1 MKKKNYIT
9 PNLIIVSIAT
19 DSLVLA
25 GSGGDT
31 QSVNNC
37 QYITIREM
45 ASSLVNTAALLLM
58 MMTIMIMIWNG
69 TGNGRFYLRIIGYLS
84 H

>member
-25 GSGGDT
+25 GSGGDS
-31 QSVNNC
+31 QSIYN
-37 QYITIREM
+37 YM
-45 ASSLVNTAALLLM
+45 
-58 MMTIMIMIWNG
+58 
-69 TGNGRFYLRIIGYLS
+69 GNGEQLGKYGSFADDDDDNDMEWDW
-84 H
+84 

>member
-25 GSGGDT
+25 GSGGGP

-37 QYITIREM
+37 M
-45 ASSLVNTAALLLM
+45 
-58 MMTIMIMIWNG
+58 G
-69 TGNGRFYLRIIGYLS
+69 DGNQLGKYGSFADDDDNDMEWDW
-84 H
+84 

>member
-25 GSGGDT
+25 GSDGGP

-37 QYITIREM
+37 M
-45 ASSLVNTAALLLM
+45 
-58 MMTIMIMIWNG
+58 G
-69 TGNGRFYLRIIGYLS
+69 DGNQLGKYGSFADDDDNDMEWDW
-84 H
+84 

>member
-25 GSGGDT
+25 GSGGGP

-37 QYITIREM
+37 M
-45 ASSLVNTAALLLM
+45 
-58 MMTIMIMIWNG
+58 G
-69 TGNGRFYLRIIGYLS
+69 DGNQLGKYGSFADDDDNDNDMEWDW
-84 H
+84 

>member
-25 GSGGDT
+25 GSGGNS
-31 QSVNNC
+31 QSIHD
-37 QYITIREM
+37 YI
-45 ASSLVNTAALLLM
+45 
-58 MMTIMIMIWNG
+58 
-69 TGNGRFYLRIIGYLS
+69 GNGEQLGKYGSFADDDDDNDMEWDW
-84 H
+84 

>member
-37 QYITIREM
+37 K
-45 ASSLVNTAALLLM
+45 
-58 MMTIMIMIWNG
+58 G
-69 TGNGRFYLRIIGYLS
+69 DGNQLGKYGSFADDDDNDDDNDMEWDW
-84 H
+84 

>member
-25 GSGGDT
+25 GSGGGS
-31 QSVNNC
+31 QSIHD
-37 QYITIREM
+37 YIGNRVQLGKYG
-45 ASSLVNTAALLLM
+45 SFAADDDDDNDNDNDM
-58 MMTIMIMIWNG
+58 EWDW
-69 TGNGRFYLRIIGYLS
+69 
-84 H
+84 

>member
-37 QYITIREM
+37 K
-45 ASSLVNTAALLLM
+45 
-58 MMTIMIMIWNG
+58 G
-69 TGNGRFYLRIIGYLS
+69 DGNQLGKYGSFADDDDNDNDMEWDW
-84 H
+84 

>member
-25 GSGGDT
+25 GSGGGS
-31 QSVNNC
+31 QSIYNC
-37 QYITIREM
+37 M
-45 ASSLVNTAALLLM
+45 
-58 MMTIMIMIWNG
+58 G
-69 TGNGRFYLRIIGYLS
+69 DGNQLGKYGSFADDDDNDMEWDW
-84 H
+84 

>member
-1 MKKKNYIT
+1 M
-9 PNLIIVSIAT
+9 SIAT

-37 QYITIREM
+37 K
-45 ASSLVNTAALLLM
+45 
-58 MMTIMIMIWNG
+58 G
-69 TGNGRFYLRIIGYLS
+69 DGNQLGKYGSFADDDDNDMEWDW
-84 H
+84 

>member
-1 MKKKNYIT
+1 MQKKNYIT

-25 GSGGDT
+25 GSGGGP

-37 QYITIREM
+37 M
-45 ASSLVNTAALLLM
+45 
-58 MMTIMIMIWNG
+58 G
-69 TGNGRFYLRIIGYLS
+69 DGNQLGKYGSFADDDDNDNDMEWDW
-84 H
+84 

>member
-37 QYITIREM
+37 K
-45 ASSLVNTAALLLM
+45 
-58 MMTIMIMIWNG
+58 G
-69 TGNGRFYLRIIGYLS
+69 DGNQLGKYGSFADDDDDNDMEWDW
-84 H
+84 

>member
-25 GSGGDT
+25 GFGGAP

-37 QYITIREM
+37 M
-45 ASSLVNTAALLLM
+45 
-58 MMTIMIMIWNG
+58 G
-69 TGNGRFYLRIIGYLS
+69 DGNQLGKYGSFADDDDNDMEWDW
-84 H
+84 

>member
-37 QYITIREM
+37 K
-45 ASSLVNTAALLLM
+45 
-58 MMTIMIMIWNG
+58 G
-69 TGNGRFYLRIIGYLS
+69 DGNQLGKYGSFADDDDNDMEWDW
-84 H
+84 

>member
-37 QYITIREM
+37 K
-45 ASSLVNTAALLLM
+45 
-58 MMTIMIMIWNG
+58 G
-69 TGNGRFYLRIIGYLS
+69 DGNQLGKYGSFADDDDNDNDNDMEWDW
-84 H
+84 

>member
-25 GSGGDT
+25 GSGGGP

-37 QYITIREM
+37 MGDGNQLGKYGSFADDDDNEM
-45 ASSLVNTAALLLM
+45 E
-58 MMTIMIMIWNG
+58 WDW
-69 TGNGRFYLRIIGYLS
+69 
-84 H
+84 

>member
-1 MKKKNYIT
+1 MKKKNYVT

-37 QYITIREM
+37 K
-45 ASSLVNTAALLLM
+45 
-58 MMTIMIMIWNG
+58 G
-69 TGNGRFYLRIIGYLS
+69 DGNQLGKYGSFADDDDNDMEWDW
-84 H
+84 

>member
-25 GSGGDT
+25 GSGGGS
-31 QSVNNC
+31 QSIYN
-37 QYITIREM
+37 YM
-45 ASSLVNTAALLLM
+45 
-58 MMTIMIMIWNG
+58 
-69 TGNGRFYLRIIGYLS
+69 GNGEQLGKYGSFADDDDNEMEWDW
-84 H
+84 

>member
-25 GSGGDT
+25 GSGGDS
-31 QSVNNC
+31 QSIH
-37 QYITIREM
+37 YYM
-45 ASSLVNTAALLLM
+45 
-58 MMTIMIMIWNG
+58 
-69 TGNGRFYLRIIGYLS
+69 GNGEQLGKYGSFADDDDNDMEWDW
-84 H
+84 

>member
-25 GSGGDT
+25 GSGGGS
-31 QSVNNC
+31 QSIYNC
-37 QYITIREM
+37 M
-45 ASSLVNTAALLLM
+45 
-58 MMTIMIMIWNG
+58 G
-69 TGNGRFYLRIIGYLS
+69 DGNQLGKYGSFADDDDDNDLEWDW
-84 H
+84 

>member
-25 GSGGDT
+25 GSGGDS
-31 QSVNNC
+31 QSVTTVWE
-37 QYITIREM
+37 IAT
-45 ASSLVNTAALLLM
+45 SLVNTAVSLM
-58 MMTIMIMIWNG
+58 MTIMIWNG
-69 TGNGRFYLRIIGYLS
+69 TGNGRFYLWIIGYLS

>member
-25 GSGGDT
+25 GSGGGP

-37 QYITIREM
+37 K
-45 ASSLVNTAALLLM
+45 
-58 MMTIMIMIWNG
+58 G
-69 TGNGRFYLRIIGYLS
+69 DGNQLGKYGSFADDDANDMEWDW
-84 H
+84 